1 MFDPITEELIKSIPS
16 LNGID
21 SARLP
26 LELTK
31 IYANIISAKSQLE
44 RNALPLLE
52 QDMKKYL
59 TLLDRLV
66 VGLEVL
72 IFQKKFYAQKETLA
86 FVAA

>member
-21 SARLP
+21 TARLP

-44 RNALPLLE
+44 
-52 QDMKKYL
+52 
-59 TLLDRLV
+59 
-66 VGLEVL
+66 
-72 IFQKKFYAQKETLA
+72 
-86 FVAA
+86 